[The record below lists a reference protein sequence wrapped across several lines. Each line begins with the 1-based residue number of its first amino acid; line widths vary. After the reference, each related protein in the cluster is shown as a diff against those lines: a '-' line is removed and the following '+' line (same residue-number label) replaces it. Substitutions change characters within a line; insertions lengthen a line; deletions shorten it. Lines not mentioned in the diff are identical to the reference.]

1 MIKLTRLNGSELW
14 VNADLI
20 EFLEATPDTV
30 ISLVDGKKIV
40 VADPPERVVAA
51 IIAYWR
57 QINAVPRRFTYTDKG
72 HGDPSASGPGKP
84 APQEG

>member
-51 IIAYWR
+51 VIAYWR
-57 QINAVPRRFTYTDKG
+57 QINAVPRRFTYREKG
-72 HGDPSASGPGKP
+72 HGGPSSSGQGQPTS
-84 APQEG
+84 QEG